1 MNPMNDDRFLDL
13 AMKAVAQQATAAEQ
27 AELDGLLAS
36 RPELRTELE
45 QLRSAARLA
54 KEALPLVNATEATAG
69 ELPGYARG
77 RLQTKVRETYG
88 AAQTAQ
94 KEETKEAFGTWRWLL
109 GLATATAVLALIVL
123 PSLFPKPR
131 VSVQVA
137 MLDLAGTT
145 RGADTNE
152 VALLRQAWQDAPFEN
167 FSQAAKLEDW
177 EKSWPQEAKS
187 TVAKIIYDR
196 SAGEVRV
203 IGRHKGKPFQKTFP
217 VEKSLSDAL
226 KLASDFVREVAEAK

>member
-1 MNPMNDDRFLDL
+1 MNPMNDERFFDL

-54 KEALPLVNATEATAG
+54 KEALPLVSATEATAG

-94 KEETKEAFGTWRWLL
+94 KEETKEAFGSWRRLL

-123 PSLFPKPR
+123 PSLLPKPR

-152 VALLRQAWQDAPFEN
+152 VALLRQAWQDAPFES
-167 FSQAAKLEDW
+167 FTQSTKLEDW
-177 EKSWPQEAKS
+177 EKTWPKDAKS
-187 TVAKIIYDR
+187 TTAKIIYDR

-226 KLASDFVREVAEAK
+226 KLASDLVREVAEAK